1 MHQRKNNLQELL
13 GDELASVLAANC
25 CGTAG
30 AVSSGAQMRCNPPE
44 TFGGA
49 WGSSRS
55 PKEGDSLPIFILL
68 PSLWG
73 TSPFPVLALLRSRS
87 ACSSFLRFQ
96 HGNKAPS
103 EAFSEGFCAPCAAQ
117 RLPQVRQ
124 SRARTA
130 GSAASVLLAEQR
142 HVPSWAGL
150 GWGGQ
155 QNPKCLELALGK
167 HGSGEWLSVRG
178 SVIGCGEPLRGAAG
192 ESRQRR
198 SRK

>member
-1 MHQRKNNLQELL
+1 MQELL

-25 CGTAG
+25 CGRAG

-49 WGSSRS
+49 WGSSCS

-124 SRARTA
+124 RQSQDRRLRCFGFAGRAEARSQL
-130 GSAASVLLAEQR
+130 G
-142 HVPSWAGL
+142 WAGL
-150 GWGGQ
+150 GGATKSQMFGVGSWKTRVRRMAQCSGQRDRMWGTT
-155 QNPKCLELALGK
+155 P
-167 HGSGEWLSVRG
+167 GSRG
-178 SVIGCGEPLRGAAG
+178 
-192 ESRQRR
+192 
-198 SRK
+198 

>member
-25 CGTAG
+25 CGRAG

-124 SRARTA
+124 RQSQDRRLRCFGFAGRAEARSQL
-130 GSAASVLLAEQR
+130 G
-142 HVPSWAGL
+142 WAGL
-150 GWGGQ
+150 GGATKSQMFGVGSWKTRVRRMAQCSGQRDRMWGTT
-155 QNPKCLELALGK
+155 P
-167 HGSGEWLSVRG
+167 GSRG
-178 SVIGCGEPLRGAAG
+178 
-192 ESRQRR
+192 
-198 SRK
+198 